1 MGYSH
6 PYRLTTE
13 RKLTAMKDSHNWR
26 IRLAAPAALLILL
39 GGCSAQEAPSQQAQD
54 AGSSRQE
61 PESLEA
67 QEAESSSGEALAL
80 LIDTATT
87 QYFTGEAPS
96 EEDIETILTAGVNAP
111 SAMNGQPWHF
121 SAVTDSA
128 LLERIAEDM
137 SAGMPAGAAPA
148 ASAGDEAESSSGTE
162 GGSAA
167 PSKAGIAD
175 APLAVVISCP
185 EGSEFDAGLS
195 CQAMSSAAQLL
206 GYGTKIISSPTIAL
220 NGESQAEYRELL
232 GIPQDYS
239 AVAVLLVGYA
249 DDSIDESADGY
260 TGATSRSPMEEL
272 TTYVTPAQ

>member
-1 MGYSH
+1 MKHSH
-6 PYRLTTE
+6 
-13 RKLTAMKDSHNWR
+13 SWR
-26 IRLAAPAALLILL
+26 TRLAAPAALLILL
-39 GGCSAQEAPSQQAQD
+39 GGCSTQEAQSRQAQD
-54 AGSSRQE
+54 ASSQQG
-61 PESLEA
+61 PESLET
-67 QEAESSSGEALAL
+67 QESESSSGEALAL

-220 NGESQAEYRELL
+220 NGENQAEYRELL